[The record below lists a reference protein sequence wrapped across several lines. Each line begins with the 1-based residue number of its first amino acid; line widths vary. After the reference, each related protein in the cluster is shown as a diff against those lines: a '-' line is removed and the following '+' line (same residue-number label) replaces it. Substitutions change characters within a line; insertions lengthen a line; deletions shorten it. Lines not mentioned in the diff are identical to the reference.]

1 MLKKSYVFLKKKLT
15 KLMEP
20 TKNNWIPKLNLKLS
34 WQLLKLKSLQNR
46 VIWEHIKKNW
56 PKHLPKK

>member
-15 KLMEP
+15 KLMEL
-20 TKNNWIPKLNLKLS
+20 TKNNWIPKLNLKL
-34 WQLLKLKSLQNR
+34 KTPRNR

-56 PKHLPKK
+56 PKHLPKKQIWKFN